1 MVGRTARRPDG
12 RIAVKLL
19 VCIVALAVRPSGRP
33 AVAQQVAPNRATAYL
48 HPTDVRD
55 ARAVWV
61 NPAGLGVLPQAS
73 VYAEFAVSDP
83 GSRGRLRQVNA
94 GFNSRGLSFGYQ
106 RDILD
111 NGARGH
117 TYRLGVAGSAG
128 GLAAGFATAY
138 YRGDGAKATGWDL
151 GVLYAAFPNLS
162 IGMVATNVG
171 QPVVRSLRQRLTYVP
186 GLTWNPNPIPTLGL
200 AVHARITP
208 DSVAAYAV
216 GLIWRTASVRANG
229 LPRRWP
235 IEIIARLDT
244 DGDLRRGAFVLGFSL
259 GAQDRLGAVVSTP
272 GDVSRVEGAS
282 VYGLSTRDATAR
294 RR

>member
-1 MVGRTARRPDG
+1 MSIERPTGSGFKKAVILLLTA
-12 RIAVKLL
+12 IAVL
-19 VCIVALAVRPSGRP
+19 VADQVTKALVVANLAIGANANLVGDLVQIWHAQNRGASFSLFQGWSIVFLAV
-33 AVAQQVAPNRATAYL
+33 
-48 HPTDVRD
+48 
-55 ARAVWV
+55 
-61 NPAGLGVLPQAS
+61 S
-73 VYAEFAVSDP
+73 V
-83 GSRGRLRQVNA
+83 
-94 GFNSRGLSFGYQ
+94 
-106 RDILD
+106 
-111 NGARGH
+111 
-117 TYRLGVAGSAG
+117 
-128 GLAAGFATAY
+128 
-138 YRGDGAKATGWDL
+138 
-151 GVLYAAFPNLS
+151 LS

-229 LPRRWP
+229 LRRRWP

-272 GDVSRVEGAS
+272 GDVSRVDGVS